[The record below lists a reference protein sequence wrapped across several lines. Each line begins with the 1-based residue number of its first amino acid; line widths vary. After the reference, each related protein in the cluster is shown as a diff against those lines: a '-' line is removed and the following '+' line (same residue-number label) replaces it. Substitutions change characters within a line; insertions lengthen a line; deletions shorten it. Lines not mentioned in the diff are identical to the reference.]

1 MQQHENALKTKR
13 NQVILTKV
21 NSEQKIMLK
30 LGNALKT
37 KRNHVILDD
46 PESYQGMWETLVK
59 QSEIKRFCMLRPR
72 DRTI

>member
-1 MQQHENALKTKR
+1 MQ
-13 NQVILTKV
+13 
-21 NSEQKIMLK
+21 K

-37 KRNHVILDD
+37 KRNQVILDD

-59 QSEIKRFCMLRPR
+59 QNEIKRFCMLRPR